1 MQLNE
6 LSSPMMVAP
15 SIAVAI
21 GTMPRMGARRVIASA
36 DVATAA
42 IPVRSAP
49 AVAPAKRNRFD
60 GVDGLDRRA
69 QGAWKRGHCFG
80 TIQRNSRAKCH
91 QRGCRKNQRTH
102 SFLRIPSRRSRGR
115 GVLAATIMPNRI
127 RTSDGGRVHPLFRK
141 IPTLRP
147 FRLSTRSG
155 GRLFGGPARCTNG
168 AWASN

>member
-21 GTMPRMGARRVIASA
+21 GTMPRMGARRVIAST

-102 SFLRIPSRRSRGR
+102 FFLRIPSRRSRGA
-115 GVLAATIMPNRI
+115 GGDDNAQPI